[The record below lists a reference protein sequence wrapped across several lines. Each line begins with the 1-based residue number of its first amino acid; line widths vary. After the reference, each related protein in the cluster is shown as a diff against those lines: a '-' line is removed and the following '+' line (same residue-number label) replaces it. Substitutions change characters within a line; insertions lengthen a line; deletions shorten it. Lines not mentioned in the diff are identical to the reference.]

1 MWIHLL
7 PTRYPFCAMPLHFPW
22 YAHSSP
28 ILWIWSI
35 VSNWLPPT
43 APLNYKNQL
52 FTGMATEFGR
62 DQFSDFEEIDI
73 FGEIGILGNLF
84 ADYQGLLEVLLY
96 QLESFKSHL
105 PPSHIQTGLYMVDE
119 YIRGESARK
128 GFQEYMYQD
137 LIVGWGGGVSEE
149 ALSERT
155 FN

>member
-1 MWIHLL
+1 MESETIGIQCEFIFSPRDIQLVPCLFTFRDMHIALQS
-7 PTRYPFCAMPLHFPW
+7 YEFCF
-22 YAHSSP
+22 
-28 ILWIWSI
+28 
-35 VSNWLPPT
+35 VSYWLPPT
-43 APLNYKNQL
+43 PPPQLNNKNQL

-137 LIVGWGGGVSEE
+137 LIVG
-149 ALSERT
+149 
-155 FN
+155 